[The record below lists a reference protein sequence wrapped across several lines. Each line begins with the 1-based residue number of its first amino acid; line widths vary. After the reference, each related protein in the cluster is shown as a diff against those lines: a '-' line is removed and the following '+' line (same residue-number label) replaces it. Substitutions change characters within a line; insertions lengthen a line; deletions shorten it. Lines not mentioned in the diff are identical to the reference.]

1 MKTEM
6 SCIVCPMS
14 CLIMVEQDD
23 ITKEIVSIT
32 GNTCKRGENYA
43 RNELIHPMR
52 QLTSTVAIDKGIYN
66 RLPVILS
73 AEVPKEK
80 LFDVM
85 EQIRRVKAMAP
96 VEIGQVLISDVCG
109 LGVDVLASRSMPV
122 KGESDGMGNQA

>member
-14 CLIMVEQDD
+14 CMITVEQDD
-23 ITKEIVSIT
+23 ITKEILSIT

-43 RNELIHPMR
+43 RNELTHPMR
-52 QLTSTVAIDKGIYN
+52 QLTSTVAIDNGIYN

-80 LFDVM
+80 IFDVM
-85 EQIRRVKAMAP
+85 EQIRKVRVKAP
-96 VEIGQVLISDVCG
+96 VEMGDVLVADVCG
-109 LGVDVLASRSMPV
+109 LGVDVLASRSMPLKEV
-122 KGESDGMGNQA
+122 

>member
-14 CLIMVEQDD
+14 CLITVEQDD
-23 ITKEIVSIT
+23 ETKEIVSIE
-32 GNTCKRGENYA
+32 GNTCKRGENYV
-43 RNELIHPMR
+43 RSELIHPMR

-85 EQIRRVKAMAP
+85 EQIRRVRINAP
-96 VEIGQVLISDVCG
+96 VQMGQVVISDVCG
-109 LGVDVLASRSMPV
+109 LGVDVLASRSMPLR
-122 KGESDGMGNQA
+122 EE

>member
-14 CLIMVEQDD
+14 CMITVEQDD
-23 ITKEIVSIT
+23 VTNEILSIT
-32 GNTCKRGENYA
+32 GNTCKRGETYA
-43 RNELIHPMR
+43 RNELTHPMR

-80 LFDVM
+80 VFDVM
-85 EQIRRVKAMAP
+85 EQIRKVRITAP
-96 VEIGQVLISDVCG
+96 VKMGDVLVADVCG
-109 LGVDVLASRSMPV
+109 LGVDLLASRSMFL
-122 KGESDGMGNQA
+122 KEE

>member
-14 CLIMVEQDD
+14 CLITVEQDEV
-23 ITKEIVSIT
+23 TKEIVSVE
-32 GNTCKRGENYA
+32 GNTCKRGENYV
-43 RNELIHPMR
+43 RSELTCPMR

-85 EQIRRVKAMAP
+85 EQIRRVKVMAP
-96 VEIGQVLISDVCG
+96 IEIGQVLIYDVCG
-109 LGVDVLASRSMPV
+109 LGVDVLASRSMPL
-122 KGESDGMGNQA
+122 KEE

>member
-14 CLIMVEQDD
+14 CMITVEQDD
-23 ITKEIVSIT
+23 ITKEILSIT

-43 RNELIHPMR
+43 RNELTHPMR
-52 QLTSTVAIDKGIYN
+52 QLTSTVAIDNGLYN

-80 LFDVM
+80 IFDVM
-85 EQIRRVKAMAP
+85 EQIRKVRVKAP
-96 VEIGQVLISDVCG
+96 VEMGDVLVADVCG
-109 LGVDVLASRSMPV
+109 LGVDVLASRSMPLKEV
-122 KGESDGMGNQA
+122 

>member
-14 CLIMVEQDD
+14 CLITVEQDD
-23 ITKEIVSIT
+23 ETKEIVSIE
-32 GNTCKRGENYA
+32 GNTCKRGENYV
-43 RNELIHPMR
+43 RSELTHPMR

-85 EQIRRVKAMAP
+85 EQIRRVRINAP
-96 VEIGQVLISDVCG
+96 VQMGQVIISDVCK
-109 LGVDVLASRSMPV
+109 LGVDVLASRSMPLR
-122 KGESDGMGNQA
+122 EE

>member
-14 CLIMVEQDD
+14 CLITVEQDD
-23 ITKEIVSIT
+23 VTKEILSIT
-32 GNTCKRGENYA
+32 GNTCKRGETYA
-43 RNELIHPMR
+43 RNELTHPMR
-52 QLTSTVAIDKGIYN
+52 QLTSTVAIEKGIYN

-80 LFDVM
+80 IFDVM
-85 EQIRRVKAMAP
+85 EQIRRVKVTAP
-96 VEIGQVLISDVCG
+96 VKMGDILVADVCG

-122 KGESDGMGNQA
+122 KEA